1 MDEDPFYK
9 THVLKAKQLFEWWI
23 IMIPL
28 SRWGQTLDQ
37 TFSCFPMCTFSLF
50 VTSSDLARPI
60 ALCDFYEYIFPVLFS
75 IFNKNSWTK
84 KCCICTN
91 LLIDYHFSD
100 VKRLECCTS
109 KDKLSLVIFSP
120 CRVCWMCFSVCDL
133 TSLVTIKQ
141 IIWNVELDP

>member
-23 IMIPL
+23 IMVPF

-60 ALCDFYEYIFPVLFS
+60 ALCDFYEYIFLYYFLYS
-75 IFNKNSWTK
+75 IRIPGQKS
-84 KCCICTN
+84 CICTN
-91 LLIDYHFSD
+91 LLTDYHFSD

-109 KDKLSLVIFSP
+109 KDKLSLAIISP
-120 CRVCWMCFSVCDL
+120 RRVCWMCFSVCDL
-133 TSLVTIKQ
+133 TSLVTIK
-141 IIWNVELDP
+141 